1 MGLLV
6 NVICFIVCVVL
17 VLNNIGREVIA
28 GIYATFIAFDII
40 SLNTNSTTPKQHIKI
55 NIVLDVL
62 MLTLIAIVSYYS
74 FSFNYLTVAN

>member
-17 VLNNIGREVIA
+17 VLNNIGREAIA

-62 MLTLIAIVSYYS
+62 MLTLIIILYG
-74 FSFNYLTVAN
+74 FNY

>member
-6 NVICFIVCVVL
+6 NAICFIVCVVL

-62 MLTLIAIVSYYS
+62 MLTLIIILYG
-74 FSFNYLTVAN
+74 FNY

>member
-6 NVICFIVCVVL
+6 NAICFIICVVL

-62 MLTLIAIVSYYS
+62 MLTLIIILYG
-74 FSFNYLTVAN
+74 FNY

>member
-62 MLTLIAIVSYYS
+62 MLTLIIILYG
-74 FSFNYLTVAN
+74 FNY

>member
-40 SLNTNSTTPKQHIKI
+40 SLNTNSTIPKQHIKI

-62 MLTLIAIVSYYS
+62 MLTLIIILYG
-74 FSFNYLTVAN
+74 FNY

>member
-1 MGLLV
+1 MGLLI
-6 NVICFIVCVVL
+6 NAICFIVCVVL

-40 SLNTNSTTPKQHIKI
+40 SLNTNSTIPKQHIKI

-62 MLTLIAIVSYYS
+62 MLTLIIILYG
-74 FSFNYLTVAN
+74 FNY